1 MSSYSCFIQVN
12 NRDEILTLL
21 NFCVI
26 IAQNKYFVQLRGT
39 RFTVIAYIIS
49 VLLHLVNRNY
59 CTKVLGIILITLHY
73 HQFLCI
79 S

>member
-26 IAQNKYFVQLRGT
+26 IAQNKYCFAI
-39 RFTVIAYIIS
+39 TVII
-49 VLLHLVNRNY
+49 
-59 CTKVLGIILITLHY
+59 
-73 HQFLCI
+73 FL
-79 S
+79 SLNFVKSLDFL

>member
-26 IAQNKYFVQLRGT
+26 IAQNKYFVQFRGG
-39 RFTVIAYIIS
+39 IKII
-49 VLLHLVNRNY
+49 
-59 CTKVLGIILITLHY
+59 IIP
-73 HQFLCI
+73 F
-79 S
+79 

>member
-26 IAQNKYFVQLRGT
+26 IAQNKYFVQ
-39 RFTVIAYIIS
+39 
-49 VLLHLVNRNY
+49 
-59 CTKVLGIILITLHY
+59 
-73 HQFLCI
+73 
-79 S
+79 

>member
-26 IAQNKYFVQLRGT
+26 IAQNKYFVQFGELK
-39 RFTVIAYIIS
+39 S
-49 VLLHLVNRNY
+49 
-59 CTKVLGIILITLHY
+59 
-73 HQFLCI
+73 
-79 S
+79 

>member
-26 IAQNKYFVQLRGT
+26 IAQNKYFVQFRE
-39 RFTVIAYIIS
+39 IKII
-49 VLLHLVNRNY
+49 
-59 CTKVLGIILITLHY
+59 IIP
-73 HQFLCI
+73 F
-79 S
+79 